1 MFERKYFS
9 AEVTNAE
16 NRRIIFENGAHS
28 FNIYS
33 FKSRVPVMA
42 LRRSAGPANTRRE
55 KEEERERESR
65 RIRQSFQSARLKNL
79 DKHGNM
85 TICK

>member
-55 KEEERERESR
+55 KERKREREKADGFGKVFR
-65 RIRQSFQSARLKNL
+65 ARV
-79 DKHGNM
+79 
-85 TICK
+85 